1 MSILIIQDFLTKK
14 DFWLFLAAK
23 KGDFSFLAAKK
34 RRVSFLATKK
44 VSKLRRGWGSI
55 LLLPKMDLSCRR
67 KLSIIQETVFT
78 ALAEIHL
85 VDNFC
90 EFLSPRVIPRLA

>member
-1 MSILIIQDFLTKK
+1 MSILIIQDFFNKK

-44 VSKLRRGWGSI
+44 VSKLRRGWGRI

-67 KLSIIQETVFT
+67 KLSIIQEINIYKHFPSSFQIKEV
-78 ALAEIHL
+78 
-85 VDNFC
+85 
-90 EFLSPRVIPRLA
+90 S

>member
-34 RRVSFLATKK
+34 RRVSFFGYQKSQQIEKGL
-44 VSKLRRGWGSI
+44 GPNFI
-55 LLLPKMDLSCRR
+55 
-67 KLSIIQETVFT
+67 T
-78 ALAEIHL
+78 A
-85 VDNFC
+85 
-90 EFLSPRVIPRLA
+90 